1 MAGNTI
7 ITLSPIQKFSVVFD
21 LWFLKAEFC
30 VAIFHIKLS
39 GIVSK
44 PYHSTFFFP
53 IHTHTMHIFILHLL
67 TSSHYVSSR
76 ENNISLCWGS
86 LR

>member
-21 LWFLKAEFC
+21 LWFLKAEFY
-30 VAIFHIKLS
+30 VAVFHIKLS

-44 PYHSTFFFP
+44 PYHSTFFSYSY
-53 IHTHTMHIFILHLL
+53 THTCTYLYYIYLLLL
-67 TSSHYVSSR
+67 TMCLLGKTYPFV
-76 ENNISLCWGS
+76 GVV
-86 LR
+86 